1 MTRSWKLPGVI
12 FIAVVALMAVAITAD
27 AQGPA
32 ATDLMAEANARYD
45 REEYAEAAQL
55 YESLVGD
62 GYHDTA
68 LYYNLGNAHLGNGDL
83 GRAVLNYLRARE
95 VSPRDPDVGA
105 NLELARELTVD
116 RIAAERGSIL
126 ESVSYAGLRLLN
138 RGELGLLALG
148 MWFVC
153 GVAIGGL
160 LIWRAFPMR
169 AAVRIF
175 AALVAVAT
183 LASSL
188 MFLSTLYANPY
199 NSTGVVIVDAVEVV
213 SGPGW
218 QYSEEFI
225 IHSGAQVR
233 MNDSRRG
240 WVEVSLPGGELQGWV
255 PTYAL
260 EGVVRADSQ
269 VIGTSIR

>member
-1 MTRSWKLPGVI
+1 MERTAQLLTDLEEAFGDMTRSWKLPGVI
-12 FIAVVALMAVAITAD
+12 IYQQLSQLMAVLAITAD

-95 VSPRDPDVGA
+95 VSPRDPDVWA

-169 AAVRIF
+169 NMARVF
-175 AALVAVAT
+175 AYLVVAAT

-188 MFLSTLYANPY
+188 TFLSTLYANPY
-199 NSTGVVIVDAVEVV
+199 DSTGIVIVDAVEVV
-213 SGPGW
+213 ERPRMAVLGGVHHPQRRSGC
-218 QYSEEFI
+218 
-225 IHSGAQVR
+225 A
-233 MNDSRRG
+233 
-240 WVEVSLPGGELQGWV
+240 
-255 PTYAL
+255 
-260 EGVVRADSQ
+260 
-269 VIGTSIR
+269 